1 MPSLPPPI
9 LVASKEA
16 LQKALGA
23 LNDAPIVGVDTESNS
38 LHAYREQVCLMQFS
52 TAQADYLV
60 DPLAVDVAPL
70 GELFADPQIEKVFH
84 AAEYDLLTLKRDF
97 GFAFDNLFDTM
108 VAARILG
115 YEKVG
120 LGNVLEDFF
129 GVELEKK
136 YQRANWGKRPLSRE
150 MLAYARLDTHY
161 LIALRDRFQAELI
174 EKGRWPIAEEDFARL
189 AQVDGGAPG
198 PVGADIWRIRGA
210 FDLNQRG
217 AAVLQELANYRDELA
232 QARDVPPFKVLGD
245 KLLFSIAEAVP
256 RSKAELEAVG
266 GMSAKLMQRH
276 GSKLLAAV
284 GRGTEAQ
291 APKRPPKPE
300 YNGEYVDRYEA
311 LRAWRKEAA
320 QRKGV
325 ESDVVL
331 PRDLLEQI
339 AKENPKSSEKLAA
352 ILRAVPWR
360 LAAYGKQIEKV
371 LGQH

>member
-9 LVASKEA
+9 LVASNET
-16 LQKALGA
+16 LQKTLGA
-23 LNDAPIVGVDTESNS
+23 LKGASVLGVDTESNS
-38 LHAYREQVCLMQFS
+38 LHAYREQVCLIQFS
-52 TAQADYLV
+52 AAQADYLV
-60 DPLAVDVAPL
+60 DPLAVDAAPL
-70 GELFADPQIEKVFH
+70 GEVFADPRIEKVFH
-84 AAEYDLLTLKRDF
+84 AAEYDVLTLKRDF
-97 GFAFDNLFDTM
+97 GFQFENLFDTM

-161 LIALRDRFQAELI
+161 LIPLRDRLQAELAD
-174 EKGRWPIAEEDFARL
+174 KGRWPIAEEDFARL
-189 AQVDGGAPG
+189 AQVDGEAPG
-198 PVGADIWRIRGA
+198 PIGADIWRIRGA
-210 FDLNQRG
+210 FDLDRRG

-245 KLLFSIAEAVP
+245 KLLFAIAEAVP
-256 RSKAELEAVG
+256 RSKAELEAVS

-284 GRGTEAQ
+284 GRGMAAQ
-291 APKRPPKPE
+291 PLKRPPKPE

-311 LRAWRKEAA
+311 LRAWRKETA
-320 QRKGV
+320 QRRGV

-339 AKENPKSSEKLAA
+339 AKQNPQSHEKLAD
-352 ILRAVPWR
+352 ILREVPWR
-360 LAAYGKQIEKV
+360 LAEYGKQIEKV